1 MGPQSM
7 SKQLETQENNP
18 LLVTFLL
25 GDGAFGINAD
35 LVQEV
40 VKVSALTPV
49 HHAPEYVLGIRNL
62 RGRVVTVLDLR
73 MRLDLGVSTRAS
85 ENRVLIIDWQGEPIG
100 LLVDKI
106 ADTISVA
113 SDEIETTPQNLHS
126 VQQKNLIG
134 VTRQGD
140 RLVAVLNIDV
150 VLQVSE
156 MSE

>member
-1 MGPQSM
+1 MD
-7 SKQLETQENNP
+7 KHLEIKENNL
-18 LLVTFLL
+18 LLVTFSL
-25 GDGAFGINAD
+25 GEGAFGINAD

-73 MRLDLGVSTRAS
+73 TRLDLGISTRAP

-100 LLVDKI
+100 LLVDRI
-106 ADTISVA
+106 ADTISLA
-113 SDEIETTPQNLHS
+113 PDKIESTPHNLHS
-126 VQQKNLIG
+126 VQQANLLG

-140 RLVAVLNIDV
+140 RLVAILNIDT

-156 MSE
+156 QSE